1 MNSNNE
7 YEQVKKDFLSGRIKG
22 CKTYFENHNYN
33 TEAAYCCLVL
43 DETEKVEEFF
53 NKAKTYDNRACW
65 GLFLLQMIT
74 GEIKSSPTY
83 FQIRNFLELDLNI
96 LQKMLDLL
104 LTPCSYVVDSPIL
117 VTTYCCCDLPPEEWP
132 GTEARAEQ
140 RWTPELLAETLGEIP
155 DLEQYSLRLDL
166 AAQYVYEIM
175 RRLQPVV
182 CCYVPVHSTDIFEG
196 D

>member
-1 MNSNNE
+1 M
-7 YEQVKKDFLSGRIKG
+7 G
-22 CKTYFENHNYN
+22 
-33 TEAAYCCLVL
+33 
-43 DETEKVEEFF
+43 EK
-53 NKAKTYDNRACW
+53 
-65 GLFLLQMIT
+65 I
-74 GEIKSSPTY
+74 IKSRSAEDME
-83 FQIRNFLELDLNI
+83 FLRQELIKRLYGQQYVLSQGVHIANEEILRVLAKPIAPGRQLDLNI

-182 CCYVPVHSTDIFEG
+182 CCYVTVHSTDIFEG